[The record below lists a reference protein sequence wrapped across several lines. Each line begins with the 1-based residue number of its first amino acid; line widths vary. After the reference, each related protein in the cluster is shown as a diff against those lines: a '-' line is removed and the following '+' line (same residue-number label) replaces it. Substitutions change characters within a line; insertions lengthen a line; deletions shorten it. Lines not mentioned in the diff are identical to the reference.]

1 MVDYHIHSCFSF
13 DGEMTP
19 QALCDRFESAGYT
32 HIGISDHVDY
42 DYCNGIQSNV
52 DFDASFAAF
61 QSVRE
66 GTKLQIA
73 MGVEAGYAPGT
84 SERYLGLQETY
95 PFDYTINSV
104 HMCGGMDAY
113 DGEFYRGKSKQ
124 QAYSAYLQTIYES
137 LNVLYDYEI
146 VGHIGYVCKYA
157 PYPDREMHVSEFGD
171 L

>member
-1 MVDYHIHSCFSF
+1 
-13 DGEMTP
+13 MTP

-113 DGEFYRGKSKQ
+113 DGEFYRGKSDVELTNAAESAEAFEA
-124 QAYSAYLQTIYES
+124 QARVFFERLIETIKEEKA
-137 LNVLYDYEI
+137 N
-146 VGHIGYVCKYA
+146 G
-157 PYPDREMHVSEFGD
+157 
-171 L
+171 